1 MNLNIMMKNKK
12 IIIGICFIVLLLA
25 IILVIFNINNNNKIN
40 TKDDIIKMINSINKK
55 LENEL
60 PSLETKSIDINNVD
74 EVNAYTG
81 LESNKDIEELIV
93 SVPMMTSQAYS
104 VAVIKVK
111 DSANVEKIKQNIYD
125 NINMS
130 RWICVSADKL
140 YITNSGNIIFTV
152 MSDEDT
158 AKSVYN
164 EFKKY
169 VGNKI
174 GKELEK
180 SEENIELPPEMIV
193 E

>member
-1 MNLNIMMKNKK
+1 MKNKK
-12 IIIGICFIVLLLA
+12 IIIGICFIVLLLV

-55 LENEL
+55 LGNEL

-169 VGNKI
+169 VDNKI